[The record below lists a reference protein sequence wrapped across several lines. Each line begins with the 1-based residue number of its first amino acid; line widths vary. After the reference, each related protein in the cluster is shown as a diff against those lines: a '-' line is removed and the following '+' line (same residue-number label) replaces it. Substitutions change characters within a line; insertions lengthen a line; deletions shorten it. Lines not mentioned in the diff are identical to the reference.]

1 MPSWLSQFAKPY
13 VGFSTSFHP
22 RPLKIIIKKIQMPER
37 KINVC
42 TVDYVDHVGIAVKDI
57 DETMRFF
64 QEVFDVPPGE
74 IKELPDQGVKGV
86 LLPVGQ
92 TRLELLQ
99 PLSADSPVGRFIER
113 RGEGLHHLAFH
124 VDDIAQKLQTLKDKG
139 LELVDQA
146 PREGLSGTIAFVH
159 PKSVHGIL
167 TELVERAE

>member
-1 MPSWLSQFAKPY
+1 MNGNA
-13 VGFSTSFHP
+13 
-22 RPLKIIIKKIQMPER
+22 
-37 KINVC
+37 VC
-42 TVDYVDHVGIAVKDI
+42 TVDYVDHVGIAVIDI

-99 PLSADSPVGRFIER
+99 PLSADSPVGRFLER